1 LYGSPVLHRYPRQY
15 QSTSYNQPYYNQYQ
29 QPTNYQYQQNQDVC
43 DGQDK
48 FFNPLSVYDLGQ
60 NILGGLLGPS
70 AGFGGVTVNTQ
81 FQNFGNFNGNF
92 NSGVINGHRGGQVA
106 GIGQPTYNTR
116 FQNFGSF
123 NGNANTGVMNGGSQ
137 RINHNSGGQSNG
149 FDIQALMAALM
160 RVFEKKSYGGQEH
173 YINKQTGQI
182 ADCNQMKVFLQQEM
196 NSQSYNL
203 NPYNYQTDYP
213 NYG

>member
-1 LYGSPVLHRYPRQY
+1 VIETFSGFVVCLYGNPVLHRHQRQY

-29 QPTNYQYQQNQDVC
+29 QPTNYQYQQNHDVC

-48 FFNPLSVYDLGQ
+48 FFNPLSVYDMGQ

-70 AGFGGVTVNTQ
+70 VGFGGVTVNTQ

-92 NSGVINGHRGGQVA
+92 NSGVINSHRGGQVA

-137 RINHNSGGQSNG
+137 RINYNSGGQSNG
-149 FDIQALMAALM
+149 FDIQV
-160 RVFEKKSYGGQEH
+160 RDH
-173 YINKQTGQI
+173 QI
-182 ADCNQMKVFLQQEM
+182 PRFAF
-196 NSQSYNL
+196 
-203 NPYNYQTDYP
+203 
-213 NYG
+213 

>member
-1 LYGSPVLHRYPRQY
+1 MILLLTGKFESRNSRTSKLRLKHELVLAILATISGFVVSLYGSPVLHRYHRQY

-48 FFNPLSVYDLGQ
+48 FFNPLSVYDMGQ

-92 NSGVINGHRGGQVA
+92 NSGVITGHRGGQVA

-149 FDIQALMAALM
+149 FDIQVRDHQNP
-160 RVFEKKSYGGQEH
+160 RV
-173 YINKQTGQI
+173 
-182 ADCNQMKVFLQQEM
+182 VF
-196 NSQSYNL
+196 
-203 NPYNYQTDYP
+203 
-213 NYG
+213 